1 MLLITGGH
9 VSNGGAGEGVQRSF
23 LRRSRKLQVRTIVPL
38 GPKRSP
44 RGKNTEGGIFRA
56 GRNLESR
63 RYFQVNGVFLVGGG
77 GRGRG
82 EVGRQG
88 GRGRMGREGGSVF
101 LFRVWVIV
109 YTCIWRTARDSAAA
123 AATAA
128 FLSSFLGRF
137 RAISFFAH
145 KFHTHLPRTLKS

>member
-77 GRGRG
+77 GRERG

-88 GRGRMGREGGSVF
+88 GRGRSGGGWGGRGVVF
-101 LFRVWVIV
+101 FCFGFGLSYILVYGVQHGTLLLLLLLLLF
-109 YTCIWRTARDSAAA
+109 
-123 AATAA
+123 
-128 FLSSFLGRF
+128 F
-137 RAISFFAH
+137 RLF
-145 KFHTHLPRTLKS
+145 